1 MQLEPSIVVEPFGKI
16 EVHQHP
22 EGVRVIARIRMKPQV
37 EKAQTGLAIDGS
49 VSMMKLFGANLPPLF
64 RKPEHNVMQVVA
76 SSMAQ
81 MLADFDSDGE
91 TTVIYWATGLLGEAV
106 EILGDMDASAAEKF
120 PFTGP
125 KKFGTGTKLAPA
137 IKYYTRDRFP
147 SEPWSI
153 FVFITDGVIEDLE
166 EVKELSLEI
175 GQQIAAGKRGFTKF
189 VLIGLGDQV
198 DEVQMAELDDLDYE
212 GLKTPEGE
220 QVDLW
225 DARNAADMTTLDTV
239 FDECVGENSIIANS
253 ATVTDSTGKTV
264 KPLRRSSYADGLP
277 ALIEF
282 ICAPG
287 STGFAVSIPDVGTF
301 AQPLV

>member
-1 MQLEPSIVVEPFGKI
+1 MQLEQSLGVEPFGKI
-16 EVHQHP
+16 EIHGHP
-22 EGVRVIARIRMKPQV
+22 DGIRVIARIRMKPHV
-37 EKAQTGLAIDGS
+37 ENAQTGLAIDGS
-49 VSMMKLFGANLPPLF
+49 VSMMKNFGAHLPPMF

-91 TTVIYWATGLLGEAV
+91 TTVIYWATGLMGGFV
-106 EILGDMDASAAEKF
+106 EVLGDMDSASAEKF
-120 PFTGP
+120 AFTGP

-137 IKYYTRDRFP
+137 VKYYTTERFP
-147 SEPWSI
+147 NEPWCI

-166 EVKELSLEI
+166 EVKELSMEI
-175 GQQIAAGKRGFTKF
+175 AHQMAAGERGFTKF
-189 VLIGLGDQV
+189 VLIGLGEEV
-198 DEVQMAELDDLDYE
+198 DEAQMAELDDLDYG

-225 DARNAADMTTLDTV
+225 DSRNAADMTTLDTV
-239 FDECVGENSIIANS
+239 FDECVSENSIIANS
-253 ATVTDSTGKTV
+253 ATITDSSGNPVT
-264 KPLRRSSYADGLP
+264 PLRRSSYADGLP

-287 STGFAVSIPDVGTF
+287 STGFTVAIPGLGTF
-301 AQPLV
+301 TQPLV